1 MKTYLLITLLL
12 GVCSFLYLK
21 IAEKYNIIDKPNQRS
36 SHALTT
42 IRGGGILFLV
52 AVLIFFFTNDFQ
64 YPYFVLGVVT
74 IAVVSFIDDIRSLSS
89 KLRLPFQF
97 IAVGLVFYQLSMG
110 VESLWLFPVLL
121 IIGVLFLNSFNFMD
135 GINGITGMYSIAVLS
150 GFFYINY
157 ENEFINNDFIIYLL
171 LSLIVFGYYNFRKKA
186 RFFAGDIGSISM
198 AMVILFCLLILTREL
213 MSPIILLF
221 IVVYGADA
229 LMTLLYKV
237 VIREKMSQPHRHH
250 IYQKL
255 VDVLKWSHLKVSI
268 LYALLQLMI
277 NCIVFYAYQLE
288 LSVQYAL
295 LFAVVFIFIIGYVL
309 LFRFLKLKSKS
320 L

>member
-1 MKTYLLITLLL
+1 MEYLIILIALIVLSY
-12 GVCSFLYLK
+12 GYVK
-21 IAEKYNIIDKPNQRS
+21 IAEKYNIIDKPNHRS
-36 SHALTT
+36 SHSLAT

-64 YPYFVLGVVT
+64 YPYFVLGVLI
-74 IAVVSFIDDIRSLSS
+74 IAIVSFIDDIRTLTS

-97 IAVGLVFYQLSMG
+97 IAVGLVLFQLSMG
-110 VESLWLFPVLL
+110 VESLWLFPLLL

-135 GINGITGMYSIAVLS
+135 GINGITGLYSIAVLS

-157 ENEFINNDFIIYLL
+157 ENEIINNDFIIYPM
-171 LSLIVFGYYNFRKKA
+171 LSLLIFGYYNFRKKA

-213 MSPIILLF
+213 MSPLILLF

-237 VIREKMSQPHRHH
+237 IISESMSQPHRHH

-255 VDVLKWSHLKVSI
+255 VDVLNWSHLKVSI
-268 LYALLQLMI
+268 LYAILQLMI
-277 NCIVFYAYQLE
+277 NCIVFYAYELD
-288 LSVQYAL
+288 LSVQYV
-295 LFAVVFIFIIGYVL
+295 LFFTVVFVFIIGYIL
-309 LFRFLKLKSKS
+309 LFRFLKLKSKT

>member
-1 MKTYLLITLLL
+1 MEYLIILIALLVL
-12 GVCSFLYLK
+12 SYGYVK
-21 IAEKYNIIDKPNQRS
+21 IAIRYNIVDKPNERS
-36 SHALTT
+36 SHTQTT

-64 YPYFVLGVVT
+64 YSYFVLGVVT

>member
-1 MKTYLLITLLL
+1 
-12 GVCSFLYLK
+12 
-21 IAEKYNIIDKPNQRS
+21 
-36 SHALTT
+36 
-42 IRGGGILFLV
+42 
-52 AVLIFFFTNDFQ
+52 
-64 YPYFVLGVVT
+64 
-74 IAVVSFIDDIRSLSS
+74 
-89 KLRLPFQF
+89 
-97 IAVGLVFYQLSMG
+97 
-110 VESLWLFPVLL
+110 
-121 IIGVLFLNSFNFMD
+121 MD
-135 GINGITGMYSIAVLS
+135 GINGITGLYSIAVLS

-157 ENEFINNDFIIYLL
+157 ENEIINNDFIIYPM
-171 LSLIVFGYYNFRKKA
+171 LSLLIFGYYNFRKKA

-213 MSPIILLF
+213 MSPLILLF

-250 IYQKL
+250 VYQKL